1 MAKGNKTISLID
13 FYNTEAPEASEF
25 RRLLHNLNAVLSAEN
40 RHTILITSAMGSEG
54 KSIISSFLAMTAARQ
69 KDKKTLLIDF
79 DLRRPTIHRLF
90 SMNRDNGLSDILS
103 DGKSVRSVIR
113 TTSMEKLD
121 ISTAGRA
128 ISNPSDLIDALAIRK
143 IIEEMK
149 FYYELIIID
158 SSPMIPVSDPLL
170 ILEEVDGVVIVVK
183 AGATPRGVIRRAVD
197 LLAPQRK
204 KVLGVVVNNLTHSLP
219 YYYNYNYY
227 GYQYKPTKQ

>member
-1 MAKGNKTISLID
+1 MVKEKTSISLID

-25 RRLLHNLNAVLSAEN
+25 RRLLHNLNGILKEEN
-40 RHTILITSAMGSEG
+40 KHAILVTSAMGSEG

-90 SMNRDNGLSDILS
+90 SLNRENGLSDVLS
-103 DGKSVRSVIR
+103 DGKAIRSVIK
-113 TTSMEKLD
+113 TTPMEKLD
-121 ISTAGRA
+121 ILTAGRA
-128 ISNPSDLIDALAIRK
+128 ISNPSDLIDAQAIHK

-149 FYYELIIID
+149 FYYELILVD
-158 SSPMIPVSDPLL
+158 SSPLIPVSDPLI

-183 AGATPRGVIRRAVD
+183 AGVTARGIIKRAID
-197 LLAPQRK
+197 LLTPQRRK
-204 KVLGVVVNNLTHSLP
+204 ILGVVINNLTHSLP

-227 GYQYKPTKQ
+227 GHNYKPTQQ